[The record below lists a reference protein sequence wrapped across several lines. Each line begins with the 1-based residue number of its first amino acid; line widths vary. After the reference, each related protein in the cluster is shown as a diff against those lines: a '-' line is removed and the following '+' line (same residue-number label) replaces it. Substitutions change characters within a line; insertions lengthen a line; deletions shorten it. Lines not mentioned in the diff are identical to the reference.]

1 MAQET
6 FIIRSL
12 LAQNI
17 IMLLFL
23 GIVASLLV
31 YSLLKK
37 RPKQIVAFSIWLVAV
52 VWFFNSPFFG
62 FSVVTVSPEGIKLN
76 YGILSFRNDL
86 LQLNAEWKVETYMSG
101 IRRAKRLYF
110 ISIGG
115 HQSMKVKGQKKLQ
128 LLQSVGKSIDLMRS
142 GSFKTR

>member
-1 MAQET
+1 MAPET
-6 FIIRSL
+6 FIIRSIF
-12 LAQNI
+12 AQNT

-37 RPKQIVAFSIWLVAV
+37 RPKHIVAFSVWLVLV

-62 FSVVTVSPEGIKLN
+62 FSAVTVSPEGIKLN
-76 YGILSFRNDL
+76 YGILSFRNDVL
-86 LQLNAEWKVETYMSG
+86 HLNTEWKVETYMSG

-110 ISIGG
+110 ISIGDR
-115 HQSMKVKGQKKLQ
+115 HSMKVKGQNKLR
-128 LLQSVGKSIDLMRS
+128 LLQSVGKSIDLMKS
-142 GSFKTR
+142 GSSTGR